1 MKDLKIKITG
11 SGDKNMIAYTLHEL
25 AVIIRNTPSSKLE
38 DGVEWEDGILFTE
51 ISEDND

>member
-11 SGDKNMIAYTLHEL
+11 SGDKNMIAQTLEEL
-25 AVIIRNTPSSKLE
+25 AAVIRNTRTTKLE